1 MFTHE
6 TGAFGPIPVLKGI
19 TCSLMASPR
28 TRGLSGH
35 GGSPSS
41 ARPGIVREGTGQ
53 RCPCSRGGLGR
64 SLVCTGPRVPD
75 PGAHPRPGS
84 HVLPDRACLCPHVP
98 AWHLP
103 PGPPEG
109 SVLVSLGHCMSL
121 ARSRC
126 SVFVGM
132 HFTVQASTCRS
143 DGTPP
148 FRQVC
153 VGGDPAPVTWSQS
166 WCQRDPKFFDI

>member
-1 MFTHE
+1 MF

-19 TCSLMASPR
+19 TCGLVASPR

-41 ARPGIVREGTGQ
+41 ARPGIVKEGTGQ
-53 RCPCSRGGLGR
+53 RCLCSRGGLGR
-64 SLVCTGPRVPD
+64 SPVCTGPRVPD
-75 PGAHPRPGS
+75 PGAHPSPGS

-109 SVLVSLGHCMSL
+109 SVLVSLALYVPGTQQVFSQCSWAYTLPSRLRPAGAMEPHLSARCVWAVTQLRSPGASHGANATPRSL
-121 ARSRC
+121 TS
-126 SVFVGM
+126 
-132 HFTVQASTCRS
+132 
-143 DGTPP
+143 
-148 FRQVC
+148 
-153 VGGDPAPVTWSQS
+153 SQ
-166 WCQRDPKFFDI
+166 